1 VGILGEIGRYGD
13 ICFIKLKGGKMLQT
27 IRNIDIDGKR
37 VFIRCDFNVPK
48 DEFGNI
54 TDDRRIRAAL
64 PTIMYCIDHD
74 CKIILASHFER
85 PTPGVYEEKYS
96 LTPVAKRLHTLLKKE
111 ILKADDVVGE
121 DAKAKAK
128 QLKNGD
134 VLLLENLRFHPG
146 ETTND
151 EEFAKELA
159 SFADVYINDAFGA
172 CHRKH
177 ASIYAMA
184 LLYPIEA
191 RAAGFLLTKEV
202 NFFKKT
208 LENPDRPFLAVVGG
222 SKVSGKLQAL
232 YNLINKVDKIIV
244 GGGMAFTFLKA
255 QGYEV
260 GKSLIEPDLIDKAKE
275 IMQKALENG
284 VKFYLPVDLV
294 VAPKM
299 DEYATVKY
307 LPSQE
312 IPKDWM
318 GLDVGPASSRL
329 FREVINDVQ
338 VIIWNGPMGV
348 YEIDKFA
355 KGSIMMSHHIAESNA
370 TTIVGGGDTADVT
383 KRAGDI
389 DEMTFVSTGGG
400 ASLELMEG
408 KTLPG
413 IEVLEVKKV

>member
-1 VGILGEIGRYGD
+1 
-13 ICFIKLKGGKMLQT
+13 MLQT
-27 IRNIDIDGKR
+27 IKDIDIEGKR

-64 PTIMYCIDHD
+64 PTIRYCIDHD
-74 CKIILASHFER
+74 CKIILGSHFER

-96 LTPVAKRLHTLLKKE
+96 LNPVAKRLHTLLGKE
-111 ILKADDVVGE
+111 IHKAKDVVGE
-121 DAKAKAK
+121 DAKTKASS
-128 QLKNGD
+128 LKKGD
-134 VLLLENLRFHPG
+134 ILLLANLRFHPG

-151 EEFAKELA
+151 EKFAKELA
-159 SFADVYINDAFGA
+159 AFADVYINDAFGA

-184 LLYPIEA
+184 LQFPPSA

-202 NFFKKT
+202 NFFSKT

-232 YNLINKVDKIIV
+232 YNLIGKVDKIII

-260 GKSLIEPDLIDKAKE
+260 GKSLVEEDLIERAKE
-275 IMQKALENG
+275 IMKKALENN

-294 VAPKM
+294 VASKI
-299 DEYATVKY
+299 DEHATIKY

-318 GLDVGPASSRL
+318 GLDIGPASSRL

-338 VIIWNGPMGV
+338 VIVWNGPMGV
-348 YEIDKFA
+348 YEIDKFS

-389 DEMTFVSTGGG
+389 EEMTFVSTGGG

-408 KTLPG
+408 KKLPG
-413 IEVLEVKKV
+413 IEVLEVKKDDICG